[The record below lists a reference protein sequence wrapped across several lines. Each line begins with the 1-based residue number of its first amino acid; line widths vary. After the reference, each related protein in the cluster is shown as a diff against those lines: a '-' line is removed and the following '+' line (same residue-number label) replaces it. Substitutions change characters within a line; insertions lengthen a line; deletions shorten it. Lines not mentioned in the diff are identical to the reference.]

1 MYATLPCGWI
11 DPKNFSNDEDWD
23 DFLQRAIR
31 LDDVEIFNDLE
42 VKEKDL
48 IPNMCEP
55 ESMHFY
61 LEMAVR
67 NGIIP
72 KLLYLRTP
80 VMDSWLDRCCKGSD
94 CSQEEWDDFSAPYNF
109 ERYVYEMREKYSS
122 EIKALRKKRLQ
133 RRVKKLRRK
142 FILYSKAVG
151 WFICRF
157 KAAKARIDFAPG
169 GKGAKEAHDEFMSCI
184 SIL

>member
-1 MYATLPCGWI
+1 
-11 DPKNFSNDEDWD
+11 
-23 DFLQRAIR
+23 
-31 LDDVEIFNDLE
+31 
-42 VKEKDL
+42 
-48 IPNMCEP
+48 
-55 ESMHFY
+55 
-61 LEMAVR
+61 
-67 NGIIP
+67 
-72 KLLYLRTP
+72 
-80 VMDSWLDRCCKGSD
+80 
-94 CSQEEWDDFSAPYNF
+94 
-109 ERYVYEMREKYSS
+109 MREKYSS